1 MTVLR
6 LNHWTILQEFHTRYS
21 QSYKAGHS
29 MWKTKLTSIGTT
41 ALASHL
47 TTITVA
53 ISPALAKYLFARYI
67 EPSCSVIYQLSNAPS
82 NFCGIFS
89 NTWRKYVFTCE
100 RIYVTDFFAHSHTH
114 IHNLYVRPSHQNQQH
129 IPAFSMFS
137 WGADH
142 FCLPPHPRPH
152 HHRLDH
158 LPRRDSLQ
166 VWKEAK
172 HAINFGSKASLWKS
186 LLELGED

>member
-1 MTVLR
+1 M
-6 LNHWTILQEFHTRYS
+6 QEFHTRYS

-53 ISPALAKYLFARYI
+53 ISPALAKYLFAGKI
-67 EPSCSVIYQLSNAPS
+67 EPPCSVVYQLSNAPS

-100 RIYVTDFFAHSHTH
+100 RIYITDFFAHSHTH
-114 IHNLYVRPSHQNQQH
+114 IHKPYVRPSVTSEH
-129 IPAFSMFS
+129 IPAFSRHLKKNLFWLMTHVCLAEEPTISACLHIHDLTTTAWITFPDETPFRS
-137 WGADH
+137 EKKQNTPLILGAKP
-142 FCLPPHPRPH
+142 LYEK
-152 HHRLDH
+152 
-158 LPRRDSLQ
+158 
-166 VWKEAK
+166 VY
-172 HAINFGSKASLWKS
+172 
-186 LLELGED
+186 